1 MNMRSKEGKISER
14 RGSDPCKWGRNTVP
28 MTGAQ
33 DDSVHQDLREVDDLH
48 THTHTDAH
56 MHAHTRNDEYEVDL
70 SCHTMNLLF
79 PAFRYCCANTPCT
92 EKCVC
97 VTSDLMPARSL
108 GTVSTDLLCIQGRET
123 PITFRIFR
131 IV

>member
-48 THTHTDAH
+48 IHTHAMRPHTCTPTH
-56 MHAHTRNDEYEVDL
+56 MHAHAHAHAHM
-70 SCHTMNLLF
+70 HTHTCTHTHAMMNMKWTF
-79 PAFRYCCANTPCT
+79 H
-92 EKCVC
+92 
-97 VTSDLMPARSL
+97 VT
-108 GTVSTDLLCIQGRET
+108 Q
-123 PITFRIFR
+123 
-131 IV
+131 